1 MQDQET
7 LKQLKEEE
15 RLIDAKISLLQLQFT
30 AVLPRMI
37 SADSRV
43 KQVSGNW
50 RGQKISK

>member
-30 AVLPRMI
+30 AV
-37 SADSRV
+37 
-43 KQVSGNW
+43 
-50 RGQKISK
+50 